1 MRSPPS
7 IPSPSR
13 RSSRAGEGA
22 AGRYVQGDAT
32 DEELVARTVSE
43 AFDASARLDYLV
55 NAAGVGWYDRDG
67 SIADMEMAVWHQVME
82 INLTA
87 SALMAR
93 HSVPLLRR
101 TGAGGSMV
109 HIASVVGLRNMENI
123 LEGGPI
129 DAYQASKAGLTAL
142 SRSLSM
148 QLGPDGIRSNTIC
161 PGAVLTPMTAPTY
174 EADPSRADAM
184 IARTPLGRL
193 GMPEDIAHACLFL
206 LSDKAVLHHRH
217 RPRGRWRYHGQ
228 ALARTPRPGSR
239 DQGCE
244 QRAAQDRADNS
255 EADVSR

>member
-1 MRSPPS
+1 MSDGFAGKVCVMTGAGGGMGLAIAIALRAEGCAVTAIDPKPEPPEFAS
-7 IPSPSR
+7 
-13 RSSRAGEGA
+13 AEGA

-32 DEELVARTVSE
+32 EEELVARTVGE

-55 NAAGVGWYDRDG
+55 NAAGVGWYDRDV
-67 SIADMEMAVWHQVME
+67 SIADMEMAVWHRVME

-93 HSVPLLRR
+93 HAVPLLRR
-101 TGAGGSMV
+101 TGPGGSMV

-123 LEGGPI
+123 LENGPI
-129 DAYQASKAGLTAL
+129 DAYQASKAGLSAL

-193 GMPEDIAHACLFL
+193 GMPEDIAHACMFL
-206 LSDKAVLHHRH
+206 LSD
-217 RPRGRWRYHGQ
+217 Q
-228 ALARTPRPGSR
+228 ASFITGIDLVVDGGIMAKL
-239 DQGCE
+239 
-244 QRAAQDRADNS
+244 
-255 EADVSR
+255 

>member
-1 MRSPPS
+1 MSDGFAGKACVMTGAGGGMGLAIACALRAEGCAVTAIDPKPEPPEFAS
-7 IPSPSR
+7 
-13 RSSRAGEGA
+13 AEGA

-32 DEELVARTVSE
+32 DEELVARTVAE
-43 AFDASARLDYLV
+43 AFDASGRLDYLV
-55 NAAGVGWYDRDG
+55 NAAGVGWYDQDG
-67 SIADMEMAVWHQVME
+67 SIAEMEMATWHRVME

-93 HSVPLLRR
+93 HALPFLRR

-123 LEGGPI
+123 LENGPI

-148 QLGPDGIRSNTIC
+148 QLGTEGIRSNTIC

-184 IARTPLGRL
+184 VARTPLGRL
-193 GMPEDIAHACLFL
+193 GLPEDIAHACLFL
-206 LSDKAVLHHRH
+206 LSDKASFITGIDLVVDGGIMAKL
-217 RPRGRWRYHGQ
+217 
-228 ALARTPRPGSR
+228 
-239 DQGCE
+239 
-244 QRAAQDRADNS
+244 
-255 EADVSR
+255 

>member
-1 MRSPPS
+1 MSDGFAGKACVMTGAGGGMGLAIAQMLRAEGCAVTAIDPKPEPPEF
-7 IPSPSR
+7 
-13 RSSRAGEGA
+13 AEGADA

-32 DEELVARTVSE
+32 DELLVARTVAE
-43 AFDASARLDYLV
+43 AFDASGRLDYLV

-67 SIADMEMAVWHQVME
+67 SIADMEMEIWHRVME

-93 HSVPLLRR
+93 HAVPRLRR
-101 TGAGGSMV
+101 TGAGGAMV

-123 LEGGPI
+123 LENGPI
-129 DAYQASKAGLTAL
+129 DAYQASKAGLSAL

-148 QLGPDGIRSNTIC
+148 QLGSDGIRSNTIC

-193 GMPEDIAHACLFL
+193 GQPGDIAYACLFL
-206 LSDKAVLHHRH
+206 LSDKASFITGIDLVVDGGIMAKL
-217 RPRGRWRYHGQ
+217 
-228 ALARTPRPGSR
+228 
-239 DQGCE
+239 
-244 QRAAQDRADNS
+244 
-255 EADVSR
+255 